1 MVVSQTMENL
11 DNQVLTT
18 ETRASLGMSSCNSYD
33 FLGTLQSGL
42 SSYNFVSPLLRL
54 KVLVGGEFILYKLG
68 SHNPTCQTGGMRQKY
83 CHLQHSHRMAKSSIL
98 KEKWVPITK
107 KKVGVGDKNQWM
119 SVIPILR
126 TEPTKEQ

>member
-18 ETRASLGMSSCNSYD
+18 ETRTSLGMSSCNSYD

-68 SHNPTCQTGGMRQKY
+68 SHNPT
-83 CHLQHSHRMAKSSIL
+83 
-98 KEKWVPITK
+98 
-107 KKVGVGDKNQWM
+107 
-119 SVIPILR
+119 
-126 TEPTKEQ
+126 